1 MVARAQYEIADV
13 KVGFKP
19 CFVEAGYVHGASWG
33 HGSRLFWLRGLPN
46 DLDVRDAVPGS
57 MLWRRRPAPF
67 AGVEQ
72 LS

>member
-19 CFVEAGYVHGASWG
+19 CLVEAGYVHGS

-57 MLWRRRPAPF
+57 VLRRPRPAPF